1 MSSQVWALEQ
11 MTKHK
16 MFVDFGLQ
24 YLYVYQATKPCTSH
38 TIFWG
43 EDKTLYEA
51 IAEAVTI
58 ANRE

>member
-11 MTKHK
+11 MIKHN

-24 YLYVYQATKPCTSH
+24 YLYVYQETKPCTSH

-43 EDKTLYEA
+43 EDKTLYQAVE
-51 IAEAVTI
+51 EAVKI
-58 ANRE
+58 ARRE